1 MVILLHGRYFELA
14 IDCCDKAI
22 PALSHDRMR
31 RLSQVLY
38 LHGFASG
45 PSSTKANFFSSR
57 FAEVG
62 VEATIPDLNEDDFE
76 GLNITRELELIHGV
90 SREIKP
96 SVVMGS
102 SHGGY
107 LAALHACQHPELAP
121 ALVLMAP
128 GFGFPGR
135 WDDKLGSK
143 RLAEWKH
150 TGSMP
155 FFHYGAHCFKQVGYQ
170 FYEDAQ
176 QYDPFP
182 PVKQPTLIF
191 HGKGDEAVDAE
202 LSKEFAAGKPNVE
215 LHLLD
220 SDHGL
225 TDVMDE
231 MWAVTARFCEGL
243 ETVSGGKA

>member
-1 MVILLHGRYFELA
+1 MQG
-14 IDCCDKAI
+14 
-22 PALSHDRMR
+22 
-31 RLSQVLY
+31 LSQVLY

-45 PSSTKANFFSSR
+45 PNSTKGGFFSQR
-57 FAEVG
+57 FAELG
-62 VEATIPDLNEDDFE
+62 VAVRRPDLNEDDFE
-76 GLNITRELELIHGV
+76 GLRITRELELIEQV
-90 SREIKP
+90 SRRIKP
-96 SVVMGS
+96 TLVMGS

-107 LAALHACQHPELAP
+107 LAALHACRHPELAP

-135 WDDKLGSK
+135 WDDKLGAK
-143 RLAEWKH
+143 RLAEWKR

-155 FFHYGAHCFKQVGYQ
+155 FFHYGAHCFRQVGYQ
-170 FYEDAQ
+170 FYLDAQ

-182 PVKQPTLIF
+182 AVEQPTLIF
-191 HGKGDEAVDAE
+191 HGRGDEAVDAR
-202 LSKEFAAGKPNVE
+202 LSEQFAAGKSNVE

-231 MWAVTARFCEGL
+231 MWAETARFYEGL
-243 ETVSGGKA
+243 ETVTGRKA